1 MSKFFYLKKKGFS
14 LSEIFER
21 LQTKRKITLISVE
34 RIRDLS
40 TQEFQEFKG
49 IVVFGGDGTFLRAV
63 PYAYQT
69 DLPII
74 GINLGNFGFLTEHFI
89 EEFYEVVE
97 QIETQRAKMGYRS
110 LLQIVYKNKDYIAL
124 NEGAIMKGLSGKII
138 GLDMYIEEEFLTTVL
153 GDGMIISTPTGSTA
167 YNLSAGG
174 PIVHPASQVFV
185 CTPICAFNI
194 NLRPFVIPDSYSI
207 KIRLNKKRER
217 EKVHLLIDGQ
227 VNIPLIGEEPIIFRR
242 APRKLKII
250 ESPKRSYVQILKTK
264 FSW

>member
-1 MSKFFYLKKKGFS
+1 MSKFFYIKKRGFPI
-14 LSEIFER
+14 SEIFER
-21 LQTKRKITLISVE
+21 LKTKRDVILVSVE
-34 RIRDLS
+34 KIKDLS
-40 TQEFQEFKG
+40 PQEIQEFKG
-49 IVVFGGDGTFLRAV
+49 IIVFGGDGTFLRAV

-97 QIETQRAKMGYRS
+97 QIKTQRVKLGYRS
-110 LLQIVYKNKDYIAL
+110 LLQVVYKNKDYIAL

-138 GLDMYIEEEFLTTVL
+138 GLDIYIEDEFLTTVL

-174 PIVHPASQVFV
+174 PIVHPASQVFI

-207 KIRLNKKRER
+207 KISLNKKKER
-217 EKVHLLIDGQ
+217 KKVHLLIDGQ
-227 VNIPLIGEEPIIFRR
+227 INIPIVEQEPIIFKK

-250 ESPKRSYVQILKTK
+250 ESYKRSYIQILKTK